1 MSQIFRCVYLLL
13 ANSGYSPRRGVDRG
27 GAQTNEVY
35 MTYLIAIRIC
45 SQGAC
50 CTVTR
55 QCDISN
61 ELRSWPDAGFT
72 VKRQPSCDL
81 TIRKSRAE
89 LPVMFKPSR

>member
-1 MSQIFRCVYLLL
+1 MGGDIFWLTVVASSDVGLT
-13 ANSGYSPRRGVDRG
+13 VG

-81 TIRKSRAE
+81 TIQKSRAE